1 MARRNPSL
9 SEIES
14 TITASEDVCL
24 QNCADSETD
33 VVQSRNVDQIEI
45 LIGQIQAYPILWD
58 KASLEYNESHKKRLV
73 WAEISSKLG
82 LAGKNTRLIY
92 IFEVV

>member
-9 SEIES
+9 SEMES
-14 TITASEDVCL
+14 TITASENVCL

-33 VVQSRNVDQIEI
+33 VVQSRNVDQSEI
-45 LIGQIQAYPILWD
+45 LIGEIQAYSILWD
-58 KASLEYNESHKKRLV
+58 KASLEYKESHGKRLV
-73 WAEISSKLG
+73 WEEISSTPG

-92 IFEVV
+92 ISKVV